1 MDANSPH
8 QDWSVKEVF
17 TTGEAAE
24 LCRVSQQTIIRCF
37 DSGRLTGFK
46 VPGSKFRRIPRDEL
60 IRFMRA
66 NNIPTESLSG
76 GPRVRILVVAADP
89 RMHEL
94 ARAVISQDGMIKD
107 RSDVMTVA
115 TALDAGIEIGTGAP
129 GVVFLGSDVPG
140 LDLIAAVRRLASL
153 DHRPSVVCFAPQGN
167 DAVGAALRTA
177 GASDVVATQNGRD
190 TLAAAILG
198 AVRSKLSENGQ

>member
-1 MDANSPH
+1 MDAHGPQ

-66 NNIPTESLSG
+66 NNIPTEVLSG
-76 GPRVRILVVAADP
+76 GPRVRVLVVAADP
-89 RMHEL
+89 RVHEATRSAL
-94 ARAVISQDGMIKD
+94 LQDTVAKD
-107 RSDVMTVA
+107 RSDVLA
-115 TALDAGIEIGTGAP
+115 ASNALEAGIEIGTGSP
-129 GVVFLGSDVPG
+129 GVVFLSADVPG
-140 LDLIAAVRRLASL
+140 LDMLSAVRKLSSL
-153 DHRPSVVCFAPQGN
+153 DHRPVVVCQSATADSGAPLRS
-167 DAVGAALRTA
+167 AGAADVIA
-177 GASDVVATQNGRD
+177 GHDRRDALAS
-190 TLAAAILG
+190 AILN
-198 AVRSKLSENGQ
+198 AVRAKLSENGH